1 MNWRREAIDK
11 LRNYEAHKLA
21 LESLPKEIRRLE
33 SSFAGIRSATTDGT
47 PVSGGGGSTRE
58 DVMLS
63 NIVHRDELKRR
74 LKEVRLWVSMVDKA
88 LDVLDDE
95 ERQVIERLFIHPMK
109 GAMAL
114 LSEQLDIDKTTVYRR
129 RDNALRR
136 FTIALYGAVESE

>member
-1 MNWRREAIDK
+1 
-11 LRNYEAHKLA
+11 
-21 LESLPKEIRRLE
+21 
-33 SSFAGIRSATTDGT
+33 
-47 PVSGGGGSTRE
+47 
-58 DVMLS
+58 MLS

-74 LKEVRLWVSMVDKA
+74 LKEARLWVSMVDKA

-129 RDNALRR
+129 RDNALGR